1 MMIQASITNRL
12 KQLALGGAVAALLAV
27 GAGGGAQVAG
37 DPSLWRTPAL
47 APVES
52 EYQAFNFT
60 KIEDKN
66 SAKGNLQN
74 LHVSF
79 VKIEY

>member
-1 MMIQASITNRL
+1 M
-12 KQLALGGAVAALLAV
+12 
-27 GAGGGAQVAG
+27 AG
-37 DPSLWRTPAL
+37 DPSQWRTPAL